1 TFVGQVYT
9 TDGFQFYNNTLDG
22 KDTSAVA
29 VALENGSVMPTMRNN
44 LFYRFSTA
52 RAAVGPGVLEPL
64 TTPYPSRLG
73 YADYNLFNYDPAS
86 PAVDN
91 YAVGVAGKTERVDSG
106 FAYNDVSVGG
116 PINQQADPKLKGP
129 IPMGFPFSDDDI
141 KNGVITVSQ
150 ILSYYRYV

>member
-1 TFVGQVYT
+1 WVTRTIFGELTGNVVLESNPHAHLQIGAGKVHHNIFAGIFAGPGRYGDTKPTSGDTFVGQVYT

-91 YAVGVAGKTERVDSG
+91 YAVGVAGKT
-106 FAYNDVSVGG
+106 
-116 PINQQADPKLKGP
+116 
-129 IPMGFPFSDDDI
+129 
-141 KNGVITVSQ
+141 
-150 ILSYYRYV
+150 